1 MRLRSIPALLRVGQW
16 TKNGFIVLPAFFAG
30 AILHTEVLVQLIL
43 GFIIYSIAA
52 SAIYIVNDLRDIE
65 VDRLHPRKRN
75 RPIAAGLV
83 KPGVAL
89 VIAILLGSG
98 ALAAAFVLD
107 RDFGLIVAGYTG
119 MNLMYSLYLK
129 RWAILDVMII
139 AFGFL
144 LRLHAGGI
152 LADVPISMWIELL
165 TFLLALF
172 IALGKRRDDVLV
184 ATSTGSDLRRNIRGY
199 NLEMLNASMALIA
212 SVTVMTYIMYTVSP
226 DGMERLGSR
235 YLYYTSF
242 FVLIGM
248 LRYLQLA
255 LVKHRTGSPT
265 RLVYEDWPLQVI
277 ILAWGASFALII
289 YAN

>member
-1 MRLRSIPALLRVGQW
+1 MPNDESSAP
-16 TKNGFIVLPAFFAG
+16 NGV
-30 AILHTEVLVQLIL
+30 V
-43 GFIIYSIAA
+43 
-52 SAIYIVNDLRDIE
+52 SA
-65 VDRLHPRKRN
+65 P
-75 RPIAAGLV
+75 
-83 KPGVAL
+83 
-89 VIAILLGSG
+89 
-98 ALAAAFVLD
+98 
-107 RDFGLIVAGYTG
+107 
-119 MNLMYSLYLK
+119 
-129 RWAILDVMII
+129 
-139 AFGFL
+139 
-144 LRLHAGGI
+144 
-152 LADVPISMWIELL
+152 
-165 TFLLALF
+165 
-172 IALGKRRDDVLV
+172 LGKRRDDVLV

-242 FVLIGM
+242 FVLMGM